1 MSANGNG
8 NGNGTLN
15 PKQQRFVEEYLKD
28 LNATRAYSR
37 TYDVIGPTAEVNGC
51 RLLSNAKVQ
60 HAVAK
65 AAEQRA
71 KDAGVTVERVLKEL
85 VRMAW
90 VDISEAYTETGALKS
105 IHEIPEDV
113 RRAIVSI
120 ETDEIWET
128 VEYQE
133 PQAKGGSLTRERKEL
148 IGYTKK
154 VKFADKR
161 GSNELLG
168 KYLKM
173 FVEKHEFG
181 FTDDLLEVLQKGR
194 QRVANAR

>member
-1 MSANGNG
+1 
-8 NGNGTLN
+8 
-15 PKQQRFVEEYLKD
+15 
-28 LNATRAYSR
+28 
-37 TYDVIGPTAEVNGC
+37 
-51 RLLSNAKVQ
+51 
-60 HAVAK
+60 
-65 AAEQRA
+65 
-71 KDAGVTVERVLKEL
+71 
-85 VRMAW
+85 
-90 VDISEAYTETGALKS
+90 
-105 IHEIPEDV
+105 
-113 RRAIVSI
+113 
-120 ETDEIWET
+120 